1 MAATGTAG
9 FSLGRLPLPLRIA
22 SGGAFVVIIAL
33 VYWVI
38 FYTEI
43 SAKID
48 SANRS
53 SNELQFELAR
63 QQQAQAGYLVDR
75 DELVM
80 RQQRQRELNKV
91 LPADTEAAAFL
102 SSLQQVSNV
111 SGVDLKGW
119 KPEDEQAQPYYS
131 KVPMRLELG
140 GHFHQI
146 AKFMYEVGRL
156 DRIIN
161 IEDIELSDPK
171 VVGDD
176 VDLKAHCKA
185 TTFHA
190 LKPKLPG
197 DTAGAPGAPPAP
209 GAAPTAAA
217 TATATAAAAP
227 NPADNPFAKGK

>member
-1 MAATGTAG
+1 MAGPTTSNAPAFSLSRLPMAARVGV
-9 FSLGRLPLPLRIA
+9 
-22 SGGAFVVIIAL
+22 GGVFVVLIAL
-33 VYWVI
+33 VYWVV
-38 FYTEI
+38 FYAEV
-43 SAKID
+43 SAKIEQ
-48 SANRS
+48 ANRQ
-53 SNELQFELAR
+53 SNDLQTELAR

-102 SSLQQVSNV
+102 SALQQVSNV

-119 KPEDEQAQPYYS
+119 KPEEEQSQAFFA
-131 KVPMRLELG
+131 KVPMRLELS

-161 IEDIELSDPK
+161 IENIDLSEPK
-171 VVGDD
+171 VIGDD
-176 VDLKAHCKA
+176 VDLKVHCLA

-190 LKPKLPG
+190 LKSKPLPP
-197 DTAGAPGAPPAP
+197 AGAPGQPAPSGSAPPGNPFAP
-209 GAAPTAAA
+209 GP
-217 TATATAAAAP
+217 AAAP
-227 NPADNPFAKGK
+227 VVGVSK

>member
-1 MAATGTAG
+1 MAGPATTAAPAFSLARLPMAARVGV
-9 FSLGRLPLPLRIA
+9 
-22 SGGAFVVIIAL
+22 GGVFVVLIAL
-33 VYWVI
+33 VYWVV
-38 FYTEI
+38 FFTEV

-48 SANRS
+48 QANRT
-53 SNELQFELAR
+53 SNDLQTELAR

-102 SSLQQVSNV
+102 SALQQVSNV

-119 KPEDEQAQPYYS
+119 KPEEEQTQAFFA
-131 KVPMRLELG
+131 KVPMQLELS

-161 IEDIELSDPK
+161 IENIELSDPK
-171 VVGDD
+171 VIGDD
-176 VDLKAHCKA
+176 VDLKAHCRA

-190 LKPKLPG
+190 LKAKPVPS
-197 DTAGAPGAPPAP
+197 AGAPGQPAAPGSAATGTTTAP
-209 GAAPTAAA
+209 GAT
-217 TATATAAAAP
+217 
-227 NPADNPFAKGK
+227 K

>member
-1 MAATGTAG
+1 MAPPPTAQG
-9 FSLGRLPLPLRIA
+9 LSLARLPLPA
-22 SGGAFVVIIAL
+22 KVGFGAVMFVLVGL
-33 VYWVI
+33 VYWVV
-38 FYTEI
+38 FYTEV
-43 SAKID
+43 SAKIEG
-48 SANRS
+48 ANRQS
-53 SNELQFELAR
+53 ADLQTELAR

-111 SGVDLKGW
+111 SGVNLKGW
-119 KPEDEQAQPYYS
+119 KPEEEQSQAFYA
-131 KVPMRLELG
+131 KVPMRLDLA

-161 IEDIELSDPK
+161 IENIELSDPK

-176 VDLKAHCKA
+176 VDLTAHCLA

-190 LKPKLPG
+190 LKAKPAAS
-197 DTAGAPGAPPAP
+197 AGAAAAPPAP
-209 GAAPTAAA
+209 G
-217 TATATAAAAP
+217 
-227 NPADNPFAKGK
+227 GKP

>member
-1 MAATGTAG
+1 MAGPTTSNAPA
-9 FSLGRLPLPLRIA
+9 FSLSRLPLAARA
-22 SGGAFVVIIAL
+22 AVGGVFVVIIAL
-33 VYWVI
+33 VYWVV
-38 FYTEI
+38 FYSEV
-43 SAKID
+43 SAKIEQ
-48 SANRS
+48 ANRA
-53 SNELQFELAR
+53 SNDLQTELAR

-102 SSLQQVSNV
+102 SALQQVSNV

-119 KPEDEQAQPYYS
+119 KPEEEQSQAFFA
-131 KVPMRLELG
+131 KVPMRLELS

-161 IEDIELSDPK
+161 IENIELSDPK

-176 VDLKAHCKA
+176 VDLSAHCLA

-190 LKPKLPG
+190 LKAKPAAS
-197 DTAGAPGAPPAP
+197 AGA
-209 GAAPTAAA
+209 
-217 TATATAAAAP
+217 AAAAP
-227 NPADNPFAKGK
+227 PGPGGKP

>member
-1 MAATGTAG
+1 MATAAQG
-9 FSLGRLPLPLRIA
+9 FSLARLPLYGRVGVA
-22 SGGAFVVIIAL
+22 GVFVVLIAL
-33 VYWVI
+33 VYYVI
-38 FYTEI
+38 FYTEV
-43 SAKID
+43 SAKIEG
-48 SANRS
+48 ANRQ
-53 SNELQFELAR
+53 SNDLQTELAR

-102 SSLQQVSNV
+102 SALQQVSNV

-119 KPEDEQAQPYYS
+119 KPEDEQAQPYFA
-131 KVPMRLELG
+131 KVPMRLELT

-161 IEDIELSDPK
+161 IENIELSDPK
-171 VVGDD
+171 VIGDD
-176 VDLKAHCKA
+176 VDLKVHCLA

-190 LKPKLPG
+190 LKPKIAPAAAPVQAPA
-197 DTAGAPGAPPAP
+197 AGAPPTGAPPGTVGPPANGALATP
-209 GAAPTAAA
+209 GGGT
-217 TATATAAAAP
+217 
-227 NPADNPFAKGK
+227 K